1 MTEVLL
7 HLLSIVIIIVLILL
21 TIAVKRMSHEIDEL
35 KAKLE
40 HHRIKLNYLEFDYL
54 SISDYEKRLNQL
66 EEALEFIDN
75 DELVEVTP
83 DAIRLRKKI
92 LNEKERFRSNR

>member
-7 HLLSIVIIIVLILL
+7 HLLSIVIITVLILL

-35 KAKLE
+35 KVKLE

-54 SISDYEKRLNQL
+54 SISDYEKRLYQL
-66 EEALEFIDN
+66 EEALELKEYFDKESLNKKGNEINQTKSRDN
-75 DELVEVTP
+75 P
-83 DAIRLRKKI
+83 I
-92 LNEKERFRSNR
+92 

>member
-7 HLLSIVIIIVLILL
+7 HLLSIVIITVLILL

-35 KAKLE
+35 KVKLE

-54 SISDYEKRLNQL
+54 SISDYEKRLYQL
-66 EEALEFIDN
+66 EEALELKEYFDKESLNKKRDEINQTKSRDN
-75 DELVEVTP
+75 P
-83 DAIRLRKKI
+83 I
-92 LNEKERFRSNR
+92 